1 MLIAYRIV
9 IHNQAS
15 YLHLRGS
22 AYHYIRRIP
31 CEIRPYCKK
40 DQLYFGLRTKSHTA
54 ANRVSK
60 SIILKLDDYW
70 LGTRL
75 QKIDIPKIDI
85 IDPDNLSRK
94 NGPSLFNP

>member
-1 MLIAYRIV
+1 MSYIK
-9 IHNQAS
+9 QAS
-15 YLHLRGS
+15 YLHLRG
-22 AYHYIRRIP
+22 AVYQYIRRIP
-31 CEIRPYCKK
+31 CDISPHYKT

-60 SIILKLDDYW
+60 SIRLKLDDYW

-85 IDPDNLSRK
+85 IDLDNLSLK
-94 NGPSLFNP
+94 NGPSLSNP